1 MPEQPTNEQY
11 QPLALLAVVLGSL
24 LLFAV
29 FFLGFLVAPLAILLL
44 FYVGFS
50 AVDRSR
56 KSGGG
61 GHQASGDSDASD
73 VEHRYE
79 DSAEERL
86 AREAAQRRA
95 EMDRQTAEAGQ
106 ATERL
111 TRPDGG

>member
-1 MPEQPTNEQY
+1 MPEQPTDEQY

-29 FFLGFLVAPLAILLL
+29 FFLGFLVAPLAVLLL

-56 KSGGG
+56 KSGRG
-61 GHQASGDSDASD
+61 GHQAPGDDAASD
-73 VEHRYE
+73 VEHAYE
-79 DSAEERL
+79 DGAEVRL
-86 AREAAQRRA
+86 ARESAQRRA
-95 EMDRQTAEAGQ
+95 GMDRQTAEAGRT
-106 ATERL
+106 AERP